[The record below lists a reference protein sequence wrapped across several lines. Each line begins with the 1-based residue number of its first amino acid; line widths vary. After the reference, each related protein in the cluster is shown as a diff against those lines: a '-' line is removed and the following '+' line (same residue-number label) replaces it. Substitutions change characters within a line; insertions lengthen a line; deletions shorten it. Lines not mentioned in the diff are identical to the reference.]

1 MASRVS
7 EFMLQYLPNM
17 LTFSRLILAVPLG
30 VLILREDFGL
40 ALAIGGTAGLT
51 DALDGYFARR
61 LGVFSRFGAALDP
74 IADKILV
81 TVAFLC
87 LARVEL
93 IPLYLAV
100 AVIAR
105 DLIIVTGAICY
116 YKLIGPFEFAATGLS
131 KANMFVQISFC
142 VLVLLAQ
149 IAPQVP
155 AIAITAGTVAVLF
168 IAAASGFDYM
178 MSWTLKAI
186 ESRKVTE
193 SK

>member
-1 MASRVS
+1 
-7 EFMLQYLPNM
+7 MLQYLPNM

-30 VLILREDFGL
+30 ILILREDFGL
-40 ALAIGGTAGLT
+40 ALAIGGIAGLT

-74 IADKILV
+74 IADKVLV

-87 LARVEL
+87 FARVEL
-93 IPLYLAV
+93 IPWYLAI

-155 AIAITAGTVAVLF
+155 AIAITAGAAAVLF

-178 MSWTLKAI
+178 MSWTVKAI
-186 ESRKVTE
+186 QSRKGTGP
-193 SK
+193 K

>member
-40 ALAIGGTAGLT
+40 ALAIGGIAGLT

-149 IAPQVP
+149 ITPQVP

>member
-1 MASRVS
+1 
-7 EFMLQYLPNM
+7 MLQYLPNM

-40 ALAIGGTAGLT
+40 ALAIGGIAGLT

-87 LARVEL
+87 FARVEL